1 MEQSKRVLIVE
12 DDPHIAELLRMHLHD
27 EGYQC
32 RAAHEVWHTVE
43 TATHRTFQFLDASL
57 APDNKLVVSAL
68 DDAFF
73 HGVLSSRFHA
83 AWALARGAL
92 LEDRPVYPKT
102 ECF

>member
-1 MEQSKRVLIVE
+1 M
-12 DDPHIAELLRMHLHD
+12 AN
-27 EGYQC
+27 
-32 RAAHEVWHTVE
+32 RAARCARRLQRLPRYIATVE
-43 TATHRTFQFLDASL
+43 TAKHRTFQFLDASI
-57 APDNKLVVSAL
+57 APDNKLVVIAL